1 MHFLCLHGIGTNSQ
15 ACYFSES
22 RFGSL
27 PAPLPFSTSTNADC
41 IFAAALRYELGDQ
54 HTYEFVEGTIPW
66 PIAPEISNLFNPDGR
81 YFSYFDP
88 SSASSARDALQQLD
102 EYIEA
107 EGPFDGVLGFSL
119 GACLAA
125 MHIIRKVRQ
134 DPGNTRPPPFKCA
147 IFLSTV
153 LVHDPVA
160 IESGE
165 IKVLDPKEAGQPIQL
180 PTVHIWGAKDP
191 RKGDGELLKGLCDT
205 RTATGFIHEGMH
217 EVPGL
222 GTKAAVTETVKAM
235 RRGISKASITH

>member
-27 PAPLPFSTSTNADC
+27 FPPRFPSLQGTNADC

-66 PIAPEISNLFNPDGR
+66 PIAPEISNLFSPDGR

-119 GACLAA
+119 ALASRLC
-125 MHIIRKVRQ
+125 ISS
-134 DPGNTRPPPFKCA
+134 GRPPPFKCA